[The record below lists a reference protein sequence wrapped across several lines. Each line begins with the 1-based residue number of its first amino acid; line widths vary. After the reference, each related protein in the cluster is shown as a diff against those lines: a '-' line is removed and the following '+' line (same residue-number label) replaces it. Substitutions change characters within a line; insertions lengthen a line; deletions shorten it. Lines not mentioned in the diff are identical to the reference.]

1 MSDVPSNEKLARM
14 YETSDENDGYK
25 AMKLYIS
32 KLNPESDA
40 FFQYPKKQWNYDDEV
55 WYDARPIGFN
65 KLDNMLERIS
75 EAAKLSKMYTNHSV
89 RATAITLWSNAG
101 IQNRHI
107 MAISGHRSE
116 QNPAHYNTQ
125 PSTSQLQHCSEVLS
139 RSLTAKCIYSS
150 GTAIDSRTQIQ
161 EKIEMTAA
169 TTSSSYV
176 GSLFNSYTIQQA
188 DVHINFGS
196 DSSNRH
202 ILDSSMFFSL
212 NVSKYLYHKSMF
224 EILFGV
230 DNEKMFRNLAMPS

>member
-32 KLNPESDA
+32 KLNPKSNA

-65 KLDNMLERIS
+65 KVDNMLERIS

-116 QNPAHYNTQ
+116 QSLAHYNTQ

-139 RSLTAKCIYSS
+139 RSLTAESAHSS
-150 GTAIDSRTQIQ
+150 GTAINTRTQIQ

-169 TTSSSYV
+169 TTSRSYL
-176 GSLFNSYTIQQA
+176 GSLFNSCTIQQA
-188 DVHINFGS
+188 HVHINFGS
-196 DSSNRH
+196 DSSNGH
-202 ILDSSMFFSL
+202 
-212 NVSKYLYHKSMF
+212 
-224 EILFGV
+224 
-230 DNEKMFRNLAMPS
+230 